1 MQSRRKP
8 PCSGYRIIFLLC
20 FLFVSTTVTARP
32 FVLILSQDDLK
43 DGPVDDSF
51 DDPSSV
57 VDWDEFGESDAEA
70 AVNSFLISKD
80 SPVIEPVRIHNGAE
94 ENKDALKKS
103 RGEDDEDFLILE
115 YQAQKGNAA
124 AMYKIGIFYYFGLRG
139 VRRDHA
145 KALSWFSKA
154 VDKGEARSM
163 ELLGEIYARGA
174 GVKRNYTKALE
185 WLTLASKQQL
195 YSAYNGMGYLYV
207 KGYGVEQ
214 KNYTKVSLLKLRINI
229 VLPTSKNKHHE
240 PEVSLEV
247 ASLFLRGRGKTVYI
261 LPSSDPTL
269 ALLMV
274 AYTEYD
280 NDDDEVDKVG
290 NFSFQCPVL
299 TPTNYPIWNK
309 YRSEE
314 EDNAAIAYLC
324 QSLPEDLIT
333 LKSTILISPV
343 DETVLVR
350 KVLISLPG
358 RLKAYEER
366 RSTKTSNSN
375 SNQPLLSYQEWETK
389 RKLEKGY
396 GRGRGRG
403 NGQDNLGRT
412 VVVDTQ
418 CFRCDTFVHFSFVC
432 LTRKNETKAHLTQA
446 TMAKTSQANADKLVL
461 LMAIADQME
470 RELIY
475 ANEDKVFSDKYWSH
489 GDVQYMWYIDT
500 KAKNHM
506 IRNKS
511 LFSTLDTKIE
521 GKAIFRDILSVEI
534 EGKGSILLECKNGE
548 QRHNEPEVSL
558 EATSQLLRGI
568 CKAVY
573 MLALLMVGY
582 TEYNDNA
589 LWTQIVIAIAKEYFE
604 KAADNEEAG
613 GHYNLGV
620 MHLKGIGVKK
630 DVKRACK
637 YFIVAANAGQP
648 KAFYQLAK
656 MFHTGIGLKKNLP
669 MATSLYKL
677 VAERGPWSSLSRW
690 ALESYLKGEIGKAFL
705 LYSRMAE
712 LGYEVAQSNAAW
724 ILDKYGESSMC
735 MGELGLCTGAER
747 HQRAHALWWQA
758 SEQGNEHAAL
768 LIGDA
773 YYYGRGTE
781 RDYERAAEAYMHAK
795 SQSNA
800 QAMFNLGYMHE
811 HGQGLPLDL
820 HLAKRYYDQAL
831 EVDAAAKL
839 PVMLALA
846 SLWVRRNYAD
856 TFLVDIIDSLP
867 SVFPKADEWIKNV
880 IMEEGNAT
888 ILALFVCL
896 LTVLFLRERQR
907 RHAAPPP
914 QPNDNIVN

>member
-8 PCSGYRIIFLLC
+8 PYSVVISTFLLFS
-20 FLFVSTTVTARP
+20 FLLSTTVTSRP

-43 DGPVDDSF
+43 DSSSSD
-51 DDPSSV
+51 DDPSTT
-57 VDWDEFGESDAEA
+57 DWDDFADSQTRSEHSLNPGSWRPIFEPEPEPEPNPTESDSQSELITNPRLEEYYSLVRKLLSAVSDGDGDMNDVALEIESVAGSGDPHAQSLLGFLYSTGMARARDGAKAFMYHSFAADDGNTQSKLARAYTYYRQELYEKAVVLYAELA
-70 AVNSFLISKD
+70 ETAVNSFLISKD

-94 ENKDALKKS
+94 ENKDALRKS
-103 RGEDDEDFLILE
+103 KGEDDEDFLILE
-115 YQAQKGNAA
+115 YQAQKGNAV

-154 VDKGEARSM
+154 VDKGEPRSM

-214 KNYTKVSLLKLRINI
+214 KNYTK
-229 VLPTSKNKHHE
+229 
-240 PEVSLEV
+240 
-247 ASLFLRGRGKTVYI
+247 
-261 LPSSDPTL
+261 
-269 ALLMV
+269 
-274 AYTEYD
+274 
-280 NDDDEVDKVG
+280 
-290 NFSFQCPVL
+290 
-299 TPTNYPIWNK
+299 
-309 YRSEE
+309 
-314 EDNAAIAYLC
+314 
-324 QSLPEDLIT
+324 
-333 LKSTILISPV
+333 
-343 DETVLVR
+343 
-350 KVLISLPG
+350 
-358 RLKAYEER
+358 
-366 RSTKTSNSN
+366 
-375 SNQPLLSYQEWETK
+375 
-389 RKLEKGY
+389 
-396 GRGRGRG
+396 
-403 NGQDNLGRT
+403 
-412 VVVDTQ
+412 
-418 CFRCDTFVHFSFVC
+418 
-432 LTRKNETKAHLTQA
+432 
-446 TMAKTSQANADKLVL
+446 
-461 LMAIADQME
+461 
-470 RELIY
+470 
-475 ANEDKVFSDKYWSH
+475 
-489 GDVQYMWYIDT
+489 
-500 KAKNHM
+500 
-506 IRNKS
+506 
-511 LFSTLDTKIE
+511 
-521 GKAIFRDILSVEI
+521 
-534 EGKGSILLECKNGE
+534 
-548 QRHNEPEVSL
+548 
-558 EATSQLLRGI
+558 
-568 CKAVY
+568 
-573 MLALLMVGY
+573 
-582 TEYNDNA
+582 
-589 LWTQIVIAIAKEYFE
+589 AKEYFE

-620 MHLKGIGVKK
+620 MYLKGIGVKK
-630 DVKRACK
+630 DVKLACK
-637 YFIVAANAGQP
+637 YFIIAANNGQP

-735 MGELGLCTGAER
+735 VGESGLCTDSER
-747 HQRAHALWWQA
+747 HQRAHSLWWQA

-781 RDYERAAEAYMHAK
+781 RDYDRAADAYMHAK

-831 EVDAAAKL
+831 EIDPAAKL

-846 SLWVRRNYAD
+846 SLWIRTNYAD
-856 TFLVDIIDSLP
+856 TFLVDFIDSLP
-867 SVFPKADEWIKNV
+867 SVYPKADEWIKNV
-880 IMEEGNAT
+880 AMEEGNAT
-888 ILALFVCL
+888 ILTLFVCL
-896 LTVLFLRERQR
+896 LTVLYLRERHR
-907 RHAAPPP
+907 RQAAAAVPPP
-914 QPNDNIVN
+914 PLPNDNIAN